1 MSALDSNPA
10 NKNFLSPLNF
20 SFRIKKAPYT
30 NFFIQKVNVPRMFLP
45 EVTVPMVKVVPVTE
59 QPVAVKPLVLPCPM
73 EN

>member
-30 NFFIQKVNVPRMFLP
+30 NFFIQKVNVPRM
-45 EVTVPMVKVVPVTE
+45 
-59 QPVAVKPLVLPCPM
+59 
-73 EN
+73 